1 MVVWKH
7 YSLMLYVL
15 IVGIVGAIA
24 SCVILAYAL
33 GTNVSNVPGTHAVHP
48 TSVQL
53 ERVVHVEDTPSIER
67 AGDAELNSRLIVDK
81 DYLDSTSC
89 EFCNKFEYTPGSMG
103 KAGIAYRNDKLDLE
117 GYQRIVFFARGQ
129 QGGEEVSFT
138 AIGRSTSGQ
147 TRYDDDLFPNEDFAI
162 TTKNVTLQN
171 DWKKYEISL
180 NKTKLEDVT
189 LPFGFVITDNNTPK
203 QIFYLKGVTFD
214 RKLAQNPLS
223 TIKTIISS
231 PTNK

>member
-1 MVVWKH
+1 M
-7 YSLMLYVL
+7 
-15 IVGIVGAIA
+15 
-24 SCVILAYAL
+24 
-33 GTNVSNVPGTHAVHP
+33 
-48 TSVQL
+48 
-53 ERVVHVEDTPSIER
+53 
-67 AGDAELNSRLIVDK
+67 
-81 DYLDSTSC
+81 DSTSC
-89 EFCNKFEYTPGSMG
+89 EFCNKFEYTPGGMG

-129 QGGEEVSFT
+129 HGGEEVSFT

-147 TRYDDDLFPNEDFAI
+147 TRYDNYLFPNEDFAI

-189 LPFGFVITDNNTPK
+189 LPFGFVITDNNSPK